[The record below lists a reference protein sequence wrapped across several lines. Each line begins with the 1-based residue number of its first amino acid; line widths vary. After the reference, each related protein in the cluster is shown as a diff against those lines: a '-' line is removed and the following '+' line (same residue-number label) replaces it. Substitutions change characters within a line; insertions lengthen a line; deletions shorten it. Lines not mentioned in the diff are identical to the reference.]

1 MQILNNANISIA
13 QNPNCVVNPLLFCLL
28 NIISKC
34 LLITGM
40 AKKDLVFLLS
50 WVLHLSSHLVIS

>member
-13 QNPNCVVNPLLFCLL
+13 QNPNCVVNPLLFCPL

-40 AKKDLVFLLS
+40 SKKDLVFLLS